1 MSDKKFLKFAVEMKE
16 DPVKVEK
23 SQFTKLHLRIYSADK
38 INDHNFIMSMDV
50 LKKYA
55 DTIAGK
61 PLLAYYNKNGDYG
74 KGDFGGHEH
83 GPLAQEIAVGF
94 IPFNPEISYETE
106 NSTTYLCVDGY
117 IWNTYYE
124 HIVDVFYKDGGIKGV
139 SVEMYI
145 LDSKL
150 QKNNVE
156 EILQYSFTG
165 VTLIGKTDAYN
176 TKIKPAFDGCQ
187 AKIIQFAAI
196 TLDDMMQP
204 EFNKAKQL
212 FEKQLVKNAIEEPES
227 DGSILLQK
235 NKSEKE
241 EEMAETS
248 KDLEKEIKDT
258 EEKEII
264 ENSTEVVEN
273 KIVIEN
279 STEEVPETVENAE
292 SNDQTVEENS
302 NEVVEKSDDV
312 DKNSDQDIHENDT
325 EETESSCGYD
335 ELSQKC
341 AEFATAL
348 KEKEAENEALRIENA
363 SLREFKHN
371 KEMEDV
377 TKTVNLVL
385 NSVSSTLSAK
395 QLTEWKEKGLQCNA
409 STVDGYVN
417 SLKAFAYDIQQEKG
431 VQEKEL
437 LRNSIPTQ
445 AVETEPESEDIWERM
460 KNY

>member
-1 MSDKKFLKFAVEMKE
+1 
-16 DPVKVEK
+16 
-23 SQFTKLHLRIYSADK
+23 
-38 INDHNFIMSMDV
+38 
-50 LKKYA
+50 
-55 DTIAGK
+55 
-61 PLLAYYNKNGDYG
+61 
-74 KGDFGGHEH
+74 
-83 GPLAQEIAVGF
+83 
-94 IPFNPEISYETE
+94 
-106 NSTTYLCVDGY
+106 
-117 IWNTYYE
+117 
-124 HIVDVFYKDGGIKGV
+124 
-139 SVEMYI
+139 
-145 LDSKL
+145 
-150 QKNNVE
+150 
-156 EILQYSFTG
+156 
-165 VTLIGKTDAYN
+165 
-176 TKIKPAFDGCQ
+176 
-187 AKIIQFAAI
+187 
-196 TLDDMMQP
+196 
-204 EFNKAKQL
+204 
-212 FEKQLVKNAIEEPES
+212 
-227 DGSILLQK
+227 
-235 NKSEKE
+235 
-241 EEMAETS
+241 MAETS

-264 ENSTEVVEN
+264 ENSTEVVESN
-273 KIVIEN
+273 IVIEN

-292 SNDQTVEENS
+292 SDGQAVEENS
-302 NEVVEKSDDV
+302 NEVVENSDDV
-312 DKNSDQDIHENDT
+312 DKNSDPDIKENDT
-325 EETESSCGYD
+325 EETESSCDYD

-348 KEKEAENEALRIENA
+348 KEKESENEALRIENA

>member
-1 MSDKKFLKFAVEMKE
+1 MEDRKIKFAVDMQGAIQI
-16 DPVKVEK
+16 EK
-23 SQFTKLHLRIYSADK
+23 SQFTKLHLRIYTADRV
-38 INDHNFIMSMDV
+38 NGHNYIMSLDA
-50 LKKYA
+50 LKSGA
-55 DTIAGK
+55 NTIAGK
-61 PLLAYYNKNGDYG
+61 PILAYYNRHGDNG
-74 KGDFGGHEH
+74 KGDFGGHENS
-83 GPLAQEIAVGF
+83 PIAQEIAVGF
-94 IPFNPEISYETE
+94 IPFDPEITYEVD
-106 NSTTYLCVDGY
+106 NGTTFLCVDGY
-117 IWNTYYE
+117 IWNEYYK
-124 HIVDVFYKDGGIKGV
+124 HIVEVFYKNDGIKGV
-139 SVEMYI
+139 SVEMRLI
-145 LDSKL
+145 DTQMLE
-150 QKNNVE
+150 NNVE
-156 EILQYSFTG
+156 EILQYTFTG
-165 VTLIGKTDAYN
+165 VTLIGKTNAYN
-176 TKIKPAFDGCQ
+176 TKIKPAVDGCQ
-187 AKIIQFAAI
+187 AEIVNFAI
-196 TLDDMMQP
+196 TLDDPMQS

-212 FEKQLVKNAIEEPES
+212 FEKQLVENASEEPES

-248 KDLEKEIKDT
+248 KDLEKDEKEIKDT
-258 EEKEII
+258 KEKEIV

-273 KIVIEN
+273 ETVVEN
-279 STEEVPETVENAE
+279 SAEEAPETVENAE
-292 SNDQTVEENS
+292 SDDQTVEENS
-302 NEVVEKSDDV
+302 NEVVENSDDIV
-312 DKNSDQDIHENDT
+312 ENSDSELQENDT
-325 EETESSCGYD
+325 EETEDSCGYD

-371 KEMEDV
+371 KEMEDI

-437 LRNSIPTQ
+437 LRNSIPVQT
-445 AVETEPESEDIWERM
+445 ETKPESGDIWERM